1 MAQSMKHRP
10 NLRNFPVSGP
20 LICDLFE
27 NVWKFEFHVFSHSD
41 DATPVTE
48 KDRLHVRDN
57 LQLALSDAEK
67 NKGHAIL
74 RAAGKGLKTA
84 KQVFARICLSNFYS
98 KSSR

>member
-1 MAQSMKHRP
+1 MIA
-10 NLRNFPVSGP
+10 
-20 LICDLFE
+20 CDLFE
-27 NVWKFEFHVFSHSD
+27 SVLKVLISRYVFTHSD

-84 KQVFARICLSNFYS
+84 KQVFATICLE
-98 KSSR
+98 

>member
-1 MAQSMKHRP
+1 M
-10 NLRNFPVSGP
+10 
-20 LICDLFE
+20 
-27 NVWKFEFHVFSHSD
+27 
-41 DATPVTE
+41 TE

-84 KQVFARICLSNFYS
+84 KQVFATICLSNFYQNVVHDNS
-98 KSSR
+98 TFFLVLFYMSDLQQRHDGKCNIIDLTETTFCCNFSF